1 MENKLLEIK
10 AAITAALAAV
20 GLFLGWK
27 GVLALAWALV
37 MCIDYITGSAA
48 AIKAKEW
55 SSKVAREGIWHKLGM
70 IVVVATVFIV
80 DMIMAV
86 SIPNIPLLNISWP
99 DPLCPLILVWYIF
112 TEIGS
117 IIENAG
123 KMGAP
128 VPAFFVSVMKVGFNV
143 VNKAVEEGTKKNE

>member
-10 AAITAALAAV
+10 AAIVAALAVV
-20 GLFLGWK
+20 GAFLGWK
-27 GVLALAWALV
+27 GILALAWVLV

-48 AIKAKEW
+48 ACKSGEW
-55 SSKVAREGIWHKLGM
+55 SSKVAREGIWHKCGM
-70 IVVVATVFIV
+70 IVVVATAFVV
-80 DMIMAV
+80 DVIMSV

-99 DPLCPLILVWYIF
+99 DPLCPLILTWYIF
-112 TEIGS
+112 TEVGS

-128 VPAFFVSVMKVGFNV
+128 IPAFFVSIMKAGFNV